1 MNPSIFFRMMLGIA
15 VWLAPAAVH
24 AQASLARKAA
34 AELMEVFGEAG
45 ARQSAREATEM
56 GGERAVREVLE
67 KAAVQGGDDL
77 VRQVV
82 HLGKAQG
89 PRALRAVQGDPALM
103 TRALTGLPEGRMAA
117 AVGEASRQP
126 ALMAKLVRTHGDEAL
141 AAAARHPGVGAKV
154 IDDFGAGGLKAARE
168 LGTDE
173 VLVLAKTRGF
183 RELPAAARQ
192 KFAGLLDRNPRAVSK
207 FLKLAAGG
215 TAIVLTVGFVNQLE
229 AELFG
234 EGGRLVAPL
243 ITYGWIAGG
252 ILVAALAVFLGRMVL
267 PGGSRRQ
274 GSHHD
279 PMAVEKARTASH
291 KTRLRSHRRTTTQF
305 RG

>member
-1 MNPSIFFRMMLGIA
+1 MNPSLILRITLGIA
-15 VWLAPAAVH
+15 LWLAPATVH

-34 AELMEVFGEAG
+34 AELMEAFGEAG
-45 ARQSAREATEM
+45 ARQSAREAAEI

-82 HLGKAQG
+82 QLAKAQG

-103 TRALTGLPEGRMAA
+103 TRALAALPEGRMVAA
-117 AVGEASRQP
+117 IGEASRQP
-126 ALMAKLVRTHGDEAL
+126 ALLAKLVRTHGDEAL
-141 AAAARHPGVGAKV
+141 AAAARHPGVGAKL

-173 VLVLAKTRGF
+173 VLILAKARGF
-183 RELPAAARQ
+183 GSLPAAAQR
-192 KFAGLLDRNPRAVSK
+192 KFAGLLDRNPRAVSN

-234 EGGRLVAPL
+234 EGGRLAAPL
-243 ITYGWIAGG
+243 VAVGWVTGG
-252 ILVAALAVFLGRMVL
+252 LLMAALAVVLGRIVL
-267 PGGSRRQ
+267 RRRPQ
-274 GSHHD
+274 HAPVGR
-279 PMAVEKARTASH
+279 A
-291 KTRLRSHRRTTTQF
+291 
-305 RG
+305 

>member
-1 MNPSIFFRMMLGIA
+1 MNASNFLRITLGIA
-15 VWLAPAAVH
+15 LWLAPATVH

-34 AELMEVFGEAG
+34 AELVEAFGEAG
-45 ARQSAREATEM
+45 ARHSAREAAEF

-67 KAAVQGGDDL
+67 KAAVQGGDKL

-82 HLGKAQG
+82 NLGKTQG
-89 PRALRAVQGDPALM
+89 PRALRAIQGDPALM
-103 TRALTGLPEGRMAA
+103 TRALTSLPEGRMAA

-154 IDDFGAGGLKAARE
+154 IDDFGAGGLRAARE

-183 RELPAAARQ
+183 RELPLAAQR
-192 KFAGLLDRNPRAVSK
+192 KFAGLLDQNPRAVSN

-234 EGGRLVAPL
+234 EGGRLAAPL
-243 ITYGWIAGG
+243 ITYSWIAGAV
-252 ILVAALAVFLGRMVL
+252 LVAALAVFLGRLVL
-267 PGGSRRQ
+267 PKRSPR
-274 GSHHD
+274 
-279 PMAVEKARTASH
+279 AACARA
-291 KTRLRSHRRTTTQF
+291 
-305 RG
+305 